1 MRKTMHKKPTTLA
14 ASLVVLTLAFSG
26 SAYAA
31 EEGGGAEVTQA
42 DMPKVCNEQAE
53 NRQLTG
59 AERSTYL
66 KKCTE
71 SSPQTVSRSAR
82 KMEGQ
87 K

>member
-1 MRKTMHKKPTTLA
+1 MHKNSTMLA
-14 ASLVVLTLAFSG
+14 ASLVVLTFAFTG
-26 SAYAA
+26 SVYAA
-31 EEGGGAEVTQA
+31 EEGGGAEATQA
-42 DMPKVCNEQAE
+42 DMPKLCNEQAE
-53 NRQLTG
+53 NRKLAG

-71 SSPQTVSRSAR
+71 SSPQSVSRSAR

>member
-1 MRKTMHKKPTTLA
+1 MHKNSTMLA
-14 ASLVVLTLAFSG
+14 ASVVVLTFAFGG
-26 SAYAA
+26 SVYAA
-31 EEGGGAEVTQA
+31 EEGGGAEATQT
-42 DMPKVCNEQAE
+42 DMPTICNNQAE
-53 NRQLTG
+53 NLQLAG

-71 SSPQTVSRSAR
+71 SSPQSVERSAR

>member
-1 MRKTMHKKPTTLA
+1 MHKNPTMLA
-14 ASLVVLTLAFSG
+14 ASFVALTLAFG
-26 SAYAA
+26 SFAHAT

-71 SSPQTVSRSAR
+71 STPQSVERSAR